1 MDTNQPIKG
10 ALIADLGRGVT
21 LREEAEGNRDWVL
34 GHLREGDRVERDA
47 AKQWQAETGAAD
59 PTPLKVVTVWVGDDL
74 VGRWASFHVPG
85 TTLLDDV
92 RAWAWETTTAAD
104 KHWRTFVRMTLP
116 TWHALWLIEDA
127 HVQRALLSPWEG
139 YAKTLRWQ
147 ARYFRQKELGRILI
161 GDRVHIIFELY
172 RQGAGEGRNRHGH

>member
-10 ALIADLGRGVT
+10 ALISDLGRGVT

-47 AKQWQAETGAAD
+47 ARQWQAETGQAD

-74 VGRWASFHVPG
+74 VGRWGSYQVPG

-92 RAWAWETTTAAD
+92 RAWSWETTTAAD
-104 KHWRTFVRMTLP
+104 THWRVFVRMTLP
-116 TWHALWLIEDA
+116 TWRALWLLEDA
-127 HVQRALLSPWEG
+127 HVRRALLSPWEG

-147 ARYFRQKELGRILI
+147 ARYFRQKELGRVLV

-172 RQGAGEGRNRHGH
+172 RQGAGEGRNHHGH

>member
-1 MDTNQPIKG
+1 MDNEEPIKG

-34 GHLREGDRVERDA
+34 GHLREGDQVELEA
-47 AKQWQAETGAAD
+47 ALKWQAETGATE
-59 PTPLKVVTVWVGDDL
+59 PTPLKAVTVWVGDDL
-74 VGRWASFHVPG
+74 VGRWASHQVGG

-116 TWHALWLIEDA
+116 TWRALWLIEDT
-127 HVQRALLSPWEG
+127 HVRRIIELPWEG

-147 ARYFRQKELGRILI
+147 ERYFRQKELGRLLI
-161 GDRVHIIFELY
+161 GDRVHIIFEIQ
-172 RQGAGEGRNRHGH
+172 REER